1 MINVEWIMNNSES
14 EICYKPLNQRFASI
28 RLWHLSLY
36 STLFIL
42 YSSFLQAQVPTREQL
57 AGTWIGVHTEWDI
70 DTYCPLPTYIRL
82 AADSTYTL
90 GLVDNT
96 APPIRSTWAANDRA
110 IRLDTIQY
118 QPKLI
123 SLRENQ
129 LRIGLLYPMVFRR
142 LTPTPLDSALIYR
155 QLTGRVW
162 QADGL
167 TISLYAN
174 GRVSLEDP
182 ATKQRTIH
190 FWQLSRLE
198 GAVFLVVRGNQYD
211 RNGGYKPLWQ
221 IASVSPRQMQVI
233 GWTGKAVTTETF
245 RLVRPLAP
253 GDSCRAGTFQ
263 PCNNCFARMWYDMV
277 LDYDE
282 QYTLNQL
289 VQTYYRPVSRPGQ
302 SGLIRVR
309 FVINCKGERGLFD
322 VAGFGDDY
330 CPKTFDPQ
338 ITDQLVRICRE
349 HVSAELSIY
358 ATDLPYS
365 QPLDSAMSLTFRLKD
380 GQLTDILP

>member
-1 MINVEWIMNNSES
+1 MNNTELVTAPKRRSRRS
-14 EICYKPLNQRFASI
+14 TSI
-28 RLWHLSLY
+28 KQWPFILY

-42 YSSFLQAQVPTREQL
+42 HSSFLQAQVPTREQL

-96 APPIRSTWAANDRA
+96 ASPIRSTWAANDRV

-123 SLRENQ
+123 ALRDDQ
-129 LRIGLLYPMVFRR
+129 LRIGMRYPMVFRR
-142 LTPTPLDSALIYR
+142 LTPTPLDSATVYR

-174 GRVSLEDP
+174 GRISLDNP
-182 ATKQRTIH
+182 VTKQRTIH

-198 GAVFLVVRGNQYD
+198 GSVFLVIRGNQYNRD
-211 RNGGYKPLWQ
+211 GGYKPLWQ
-221 IASVSPRQMQVI
+221 IASVSPKQMQVI
-233 GWTGKAVTTETF
+233 GWTSQAVTTETF
-245 RLVRPLAP
+245 RLVRSLTP
-253 GDSCRAGTFQ
+253 GDSCRATTFQ
-263 PCNNCFARMWYDMV
+263 PCNNCFARMWYDMAI
-277 LDYDE
+277 DHAE

-289 VQTYYRPVSRPGQ
+289 VRTYYRPISRPGQ
-302 SGLIRVR
+302 SGLVRVQ
-309 FVINCKGERGLFD
+309 FVINCKGERGLFEI
-322 VAGFGDDY
+322 AGFGDDY
-330 CPKTFDPQ
+330 CPRTFDTQ

-349 HVSAELSIY
+349 HVPAELSGY

-365 QPLDSAMSLTFRLKD
+365 QPLDSAISLTFRLKD